1 MIMKKNKQ
9 TIKISRYTFFVEHNN
24 RHFLYN
30 SLSNAL
36 TEVDE
41 ELFNCLKEL
50 KENHIGEEITLDD
63 ELVEDLIKNKY
74 LTENDEDDFLI
85 FKSVIQSI
93 RSDKQRLILTIAP
106 IMDCW
111 NYPPP
116 QCPYAPEVTADI
128 YIK

>member
-1 MIMKKNKQ
+1 MKKNKK
-9 TIKISRYTFFVEHNN
+9 TIKVSRYTFFIEFDN
-24 RHFLYN
+24 RKFFYN
-30 SLSNAL
+30 TLSNAL
-36 TEVDE
+36 NEVDE

-50 KENHIGEEITLDD
+50 KKNHIGEEITLDD

-85 FKSVIQSI
+85 IKSVIQSI
-93 RSDKQRLILTIAP
+93 RAEKHGLILTIAP
-106 IMDCW
+106 TMDCW

>member
-1 MIMKKNKQ
+1 M
-9 TIKISRYTFFVEHNN
+9 EHNN

-41 ELFNCLKEL
+41 ELHNCLKEL

-85 FKSVIQSI
+85 IKSVIQSI
-93 RSDKQRLILTIAP
+93 RAEKQRLILTIAP
-106 IMDCW
+106 TMDCW